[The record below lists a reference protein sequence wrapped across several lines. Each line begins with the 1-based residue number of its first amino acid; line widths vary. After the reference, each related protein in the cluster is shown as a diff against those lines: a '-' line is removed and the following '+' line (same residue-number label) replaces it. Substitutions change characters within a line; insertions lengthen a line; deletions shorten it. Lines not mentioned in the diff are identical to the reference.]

1 MLANFRF
8 FFVSGTTLA
17 VTSSCLLLCGSLTT
31 QAQEYQWTNFVGK
44 PGVAG
49 HVDGPV
55 MDALFD
61 DPWGLARAA
70 DGTLYVADTR
80 NKVIR
85 KIAPNGMVSTIAG
98 KVGVGGFADGTGL
111 QAEFVSP
118 KGIALDHNGNLYVT
132 DHDSHT
138 VRKISTAGVVST
150 LAGKGGYEGGTNGTR
165 SAARFRYPLGIAVD
179 RNGYVYVADSGN
191 HAIRKISPSGVVS
204 ILAGSGSLLKYGYLN
219 GKGTAARF
227 QGPSAVAVNAQGVL
241 FVTDNAT
248 VRKITA
254 AGVVSTLAGTPG
266 IDSHTDGTGSGAQ
279 FSSPSGICVD
289 AAGNLYV
296 ADAAA
301 VRVVSPSRVVTTLA
315 GPGAG
320 NTEGT
325 GSAARF
331 SGLSGCVVDVTG
343 LVYVVDSGNHRI
355 RKVTAAGVVS
365 AYAADASPGSADGTG
380 RAAKFTRAQRCALDS
395 SGNLYVADTNNH
407 TLRKVTPA
415 GVVTTL
421 AGLAGTSGSADGT
434 GSAARF
440 SSPMGVAVD
449 TNGFVY
455 VADSGNHTVRKV
467 SPAGE
472 VTTLAGLAGVSG
484 HTNATG
490 NSARF
495 TNPNGVAVDASDHVY
510 VTSGNAIRKITPA
523 GEVTTFAGD
532 PTQLGAT
539 NGTGT
544 AALFRSP
551 AGLAADSAG
560 TLFVADAGND
570 MIRKITAAAVVS
582 THAGGANRDYSLDG
596 FATGASFDLPW
607 DVAIDATGNL
617 YVADRNASLI
627 RKITPSRDV
636 TTIGGTLEVDGY
648 QDGRARNA
656 RFGEPTG
663 IAASADGQ
671 TLYVADN
678 YNNRISQ
685 GTAMYPPELVLNAVS
700 NLTSSSVRFNATVDA
715 NGKTTIALFEYGT
728 TTAYGSSLPVTLT
741 PDNSST
747 PQFVSAM
754 ATGLTMGLTYFVR
767 LRASNAHGEAV
778 TQYRTFIPAGPLSI
792 TFADPNTPP
801 LVYGAGTTDLTLT
814 GSSLA
819 SVTFAFSPPLGATY
833 TLLNLDHSA
842 TIASGTFTGLADGAT
857 LTVPHQGD
865 TLYFRIQYSGR
876 YLDSHRPNDV
886 TLTRIAGPGQVTRY
900 EWHTLAGLSGQA
912 GSINGTGSAA
922 RFNMPFDVAVS
933 HAGNLFIADRNNCT
947 IRKSTPTGVVT
958 TLAGSPLRSGST
970 NGKGAAA
977 RFMSPGDIVVQGFA
991 ATFLSSD
998 FDTVYVS
1005 DWGNHTIR
1013 SIRPDGT
1020 VTTHAGKAGAPGY
1033 VTSVPLASARYYWPS
1048 GLAIDRMAELF
1059 VVDKFNGVL
1068 RQLSRQGRDVA
1079 RAGQPSVLGAANGHA
1094 SNATFRYPCGLAYD
1108 WDNHSFF
1115 IADHGNHLIRKFNAS
1130 NSQVT
1135 TLAGTAGSPGSNDGP
1150 AGSAQFSYPRD
1161 VAFSQGVV
1169 LVADYANHTIRHI
1182 STSGIVSTIG
1192 GTPGNPGSTEGQQE
1206 HALFRY
1212 PAGLCVSADGVIYL
1226 ADSGNH
1232 RICAG
1237 LPGLT
1242 PIISLGSVQ
1251 VLPGSFTWSGSIN
1264 PNGLITSAALE
1275 YGTTTSYG
1283 STVPVVL
1290 SPSNGTTSQNVSATI
1305 SSLTTG
1311 QLYHYRVTA
1320 TNLDG
1325 TTHTLGGTFTP

>member
-1 MLANFRF
+1 M
-8 FFVSGTTLA
+8 VA
-17 VTSSCLLLCGSLTT
+17 VLSSCLALCGSLTT

-44 PGVAG
+44 PGIAG
-49 HVDGPV
+49 HVDGPRL
-55 MDALFD
+55 DALFN
-61 DPWGLARAA
+61 DPWGVARAA

-85 KIAPNGMVSTIAG
+85 KITPDGVVSTFAG
-98 KVGVGGFADGTGL
+98 KSGVGGFADGPGL

-118 KGIALDHNGNLYVT
+118 KGIALDRNGNLYVT

-138 VRKISTAGVVST
+138 VRKISAAGVVTT

-165 SAARFRYPLGIAVD
+165 SAARFRYPMGIAVSAS
-179 RNGYVYVADSGN
+179 GYVYVADQGN

-204 ILAGSGSLLKYGYLN
+204 ILAGSGSLLKYGDTN

-227 QGPSAVAVNAQGVL
+227 NGPRGVAVNPSGVV

-248 VRKITA
+248 VRRITA

-266 IDSHTDGTGSGAQ
+266 IDSHTDGTGAGAQ
-279 FSSPSGICVD
+279 FSNPAGICVD
-289 AAGNLYV
+289 AAGYLYI

-301 VRVVSPSRVVTTLA
+301 MRVVSPTLAVTTLA

-320 NTEGT
+320 NTDGT
-325 GSAARF
+325 GGVARF
-331 SGLSGCVVDVTG
+331 SGLSGCVLDG
-343 LVYVVDSGNHRI
+343 NGNLLVVDSGNNRI
-355 RKVTAAGVVS
+355 RKIAPDGVVS
-365 AYAADASPGSADGTG
+365 AYAATPSVGSEDGAG
-380 RAAKFTRAQRCALDS
+380 KLAKFYRPQNSAVDS
-395 SGNLYVADTNNH
+395 NGYLYVVDTFNH
-407 TLRKVTPA
+407 TL
-415 GVVTTL
+415 
-421 AGLAGTSGSADGT
+421 
-434 GSAARF
+434 
-440 SSPMGVAVD
+440 
-449 TNGFVY
+449 
-455 VADSGNHTVRKV
+455 RKV

-484 HTNATG
+484 SSDGTG
-490 NSARF
+490 SEARF
-495 TNPNGVAVDASDHVY
+495 SSPKGVAVDSTGNIYIADTGNHTLRLVTAQGEVTTVAGLAGLSGNTNGTGSAARFSSPSCVAVDSSGNAYVSSD
-510 VTSGNAIRKITPA
+510 NAIRKVSSSGA
-523 GEVTTFAGD
+523 VTTLAGS
-532 PTQLGAT
+532 PGVLG
-539 NGTGT
+539 GVDDTGT
-544 AALFRSP
+544 NARFRGPS
-551 AGLAADSAG
+551 GLAMDANG
-560 TLFVADAGND
+560 TLFVADTGNHA
-570 MIRKITAAAVVS
+570 IRKITSAGVVT
-582 THAGGANRDYSLDG
+582 THAGSIGQNEYSLDG
-596 FATGASFDLPW
+596 FGSVARFDYPRG
-607 DVAIDATGNL
+607 VAVDAAGFV
-617 YVADRNASLI
+617 YVADSNASLI
-627 RKITPSRDV
+627 RKISPDRWV
-636 TTIGGTLEVDGY
+636 TTIGGTLEQDGY
-648 QDGRARNA
+648 QDGRARAA
-656 RFGEPTG
+656 RFYEATG
-663 IAASADGQ
+663 IAVSNTGL
-671 TLYVADN
+671 LYVADP

-685 GTAMYPPELVLNAVS
+685 GTAMYPPELVLNSVT

-715 NGKTTIALFEYGT
+715 NGRTTTALFEYGT
-728 TTAYGSSLPVTLT
+728 TTAYGSSLPVTLA

-747 PQFVSAM
+747 PQFVSAT
-754 ATGLTMGLTYFVR
+754 ATGLTMGLTYYVR
-767 LRASNAHGEAV
+767 LKASNAHGEAI
-778 TQYRTFIPAGPLSI
+778 TQYRTYIPAGPLSI
-792 TFADPNTPP
+792 TFTDPNTPP
-801 LVYGAGTTDLTLT
+801 LVYGPGTTDLTLT

-876 YLDSHRPNDV
+876 HLDSHRPNDV

-900 EWHTLAGLSGQA
+900 EWHTLAGQSGQA
-912 GSINGTGSAA
+912 GSTNGTGSAA

-933 HAGNLFIADRNNCT
+933 HAGDLFIADRNNCT
-947 IRKSTPTGVVT
+947 IRKSSPTGVVT
-958 TLAGSPLRSGST
+958 TLAGSPQRSGST

-991 ATFLSSD
+991 STFLSSD

-1013 SIRPDGT
+1013 GIRPDGT

-1135 TLAGTAGSPGSNDGP
+1135 TLAGTAGSQGSNDGP
-1150 AGSAQFSYPRD
+1150 AESAQFSYPRD

>member
-1 MLANFRF
+1 VLISRF
-8 FFVSGTTLA
+8 IHQPGRTLA
-17 VTSSCLLLCGSLTT
+17 CLLFWVVLCVTSTV

-44 PGVAG
+44 PGIAG
-49 HVDGPV
+49 HVDGPAL
-55 MDALFD
+55 DALFN

-85 KIAPNGMVSTIAG
+85 KITPNGVVSTIAG
-98 KVGVGGFADGTGL
+98 KVGVGGFADGPGL

-118 KGIALDHNGNLYVT
+118 KGIALDRNGNLYVT

-138 VRKISTAGVVST
+138 VRKISAVGVVST
-150 LAGKGGYEGGTNGTR
+150 LAGKGGFEGSANGTR
-165 SAARFRYPLGIAVD
+165 SAARFRYPMGIAVD

-204 ILAGSGSLLKYGYLN
+204 ILAGSGSLMKYGHLN

-227 QGPSAVAVNAQGVL
+227 HNPQGVAVNASGIV

-266 IDSHTDGTGSGAQ
+266 IDSHTDGTGAGAQ
-279 FSSPSGICVD
+279 FSNPSGICAD
-289 AAGNLYV
+289 AAGYLYV

-301 VRVVSPSRVVTTLA
+301 VRVVSPAFVVTTLA

-320 NTEGT
+320 NNEGS
-325 GSAARF
+325 GPAARF
-331 SGLSGCVVDVTG
+331 SGLSGCVVDATG

-355 RKVTAAGVVS
+355 REITPAGVVS
-365 AYAADASPGSADGTG
+365 AYAGEASASNEDGVG
-380 RAAKFTRAQRCALDS
+380 RAANFNRPQRCALDS

-421 AGLAGTSGSADGT
+421 AGLAGMSGSADGT
-434 GSAARF
+434 GSNARF
-440 SSPMGVAVD
+440 SSPLGVAVD
-449 TNGFVY
+449 SSGYVY
-455 VADSGNHTVRKV
+455 VADNGNHTVRKV

-472 VTTLAGLAGVSG
+472 VSTLAGLAGVSG

-490 NSARF
+490 SSARF
-495 TNPNGVAVDASDHVY
+495 TNPNDVAVDASDYVY

-523 GEVTTFAGD
+523 GEVTTFAGN

-551 AGLAADSAG
+551 AGLAVDTAG
-560 TLFVADAGND
+560 TLFVADVGND
-570 MIRKITAAAVVS
+570 MIRKITAAGVVS
-582 THAGGANRDYSLDG
+582 THAGGANLDYSLDG
-596 FATGASFDLPW
+596 FATLASFDSPS
-607 DVAIDATGNL
+607 DVAVDAAGNL

-636 TTIGGTLEVDGY
+636 TTIGGSLEVDGF
-648 QDGRARNA
+648 QDGRAKNA
-656 RFGEPTG
+656 RFWEPTG

-678 YNNRISQ
+678 YNNRISR

-700 NLTSSSVRFNATVDA
+700 NLTASTVRFNATVDA
-715 NGKTTIALFEYGT
+715 NGRATTALFEYGT
-728 TTAYGSSLPVTLT
+728 TTAYGSSVPVTLS
-741 PDNSST
+741 PDNSLT
-747 PQFVSAM
+747 PQIVSAT
-754 ATGLTMGLTYFVR
+754 ATGLTMGLTYYVR
-767 LRASNAHGEAV
+767 LKASNGHGEST

-801 LVYGAGTTDLTLT
+801 LVYGPDTTNLTLT

-876 YLDSHRPNDV
+876 HLDSHRPNDI
-886 TLTRIAGPGQVTRY
+886 TLTRIAGPGQVMRY
-900 EWHTLAGLSGQA
+900 EWHTLAGQSGQA
-912 GSINGTGSAA
+912 GSTNATGSAA
-922 RFNMPFDVAVS
+922 RFNTPFDVAVS
-933 HAGNLFIADRNNCT
+933 HAGDLFIADRNNCT
-947 IRKSTPTGVVT
+947 IRKCTPTGVVT
-958 TLAGSPLRSGST
+958 ALAGSPLRSGST

-977 RFMSPGDIVVQGFA
+977 RFMSPGDIVVQGFTP
-991 ATFLSSD
+991 TFIPTNL
-998 FDTVYVS
+998 DTIYVS

-1048 GLAIDRMAELF
+1048 GLAIDSMAKLF

-1068 RQLSRQGRDVA
+1068 RQLSGQGLDVA
-1079 RAGQPSVLGAANGHA
+1079 KAGQPSVLGAVNGYA
-1094 SNATFRYPCGLAYD
+1094 SYATFRYPCGLAYD
-1108 WDNHSFF
+1108 EDSNSFY
-1115 IADHGNHLIRKFNAS
+1115 IADHGNHLIRKYNLS

-1135 TLAGTAGSPGSNDGP
+1135 TLAGVAVSPGSTDGP

-1161 VAFSQGVV
+1161 VVCSEGAV

-1182 STSGIVSTIG
+1182 SASGVVSTVG
-1192 GTPGNPGSTEGQQE
+1192 GTPGVPGSTEGQQE
-1206 HALFRY
+1206 HARFRY
-1212 PAGLCVSADGVIYL
+1212 PAGLCVSADGVVYL

-1242 PIISLGSVQ
+1242 PIISLGPVQ
-1251 VLPGSFTWSGSIN
+1251 ALPGSVTLSGSIN
-1264 PNGLITSAALE
+1264 PNGLMTSAAFE
-1275 YGTTTSYG
+1275 YGSTTSYG
-1283 STVPVVL
+1283 STEPVVL
-1290 SPSNGTTSQNVSATI
+1290 SPSNGTASQNASATI
-1305 SSLTTG
+1305 SGLTTG
-1311 QLYHYRVTA
+1311 QLYHYRLTA

-1325 TTHTLGGTFTP
+1325 TTSTMDGTFTP